1 MTTRPPHGS
10 GPGSSQGPRR
20 LRIEHA
26 TGFTYQGDV
35 GASYNEARMLP
46 SSTDSQFVLSSQLD
60 IEPSTS
66 VNQYVDYFGTRVAAL
81 DVLAGHAALS
91 ITARSLVE
99 VRPRPFEQS
108 GMTWAQLRREAERQ
122 IATVEMLGQT
132 TRTTPHPEVADIARS
147 IADQHERPADAA
159 LAIARAI
166 GDAVEYMHGITGVH
180 STAADAW
187 VERKGVCQD
196 ITHITLGALRHVGI
210 PARYVSG
217 YLHPQA
223 NPEIGVPVTGESHAW
238 VEWFAGDW
246 QGFDPTNGV
255 EIGDRHVLVGRGRDY
270 NDVPPLRGV
279 YAGPFKGD
287 LHVKVTIT
295 REV

>member
-1 MTTRPPHGS
+1 MK
-10 GPGSSQGPRR
+10 R

-66 VNQYVDYFGTRVAAL
+66 INQYVDYFGTRVAAF
-81 DVLAGHAALS
+81 DVLAGHAALG

-99 VRPRPFEQS
+99 VRPRPLEPS
-108 GMTWAQLRREAERQ
+108 DMTWDQLGREAERQ

-132 TRTTPHPEVADIARS
+132 ARTTPHPEVADIARS
-147 IADQHERPADAA
+147 IADQHERPAEAA
-159 LAIARAI
+159 LAIAHAI
-166 GDAVEYMHGITGVH
+166 GDAVEYMQGITGVH

-223 NPEIGVPVTGESHAW
+223 NPEIGVPVAGESHAW
-238 VEWFAGDW
+238 VEWFAGEW
-246 QGFDPTNGV
+246 QGFDPTNSV

-279 YAGPFKGD
+279 YAGPFKSD

-295 REV
+295 REA